1 MSNYSLV
8 ESIRADYPGITTTAD
23 VMEATLARRLINLAD
38 AIQID
43 PDDMSGTM
51 GRLIA
56 GAVAGDLTALHNII
70 TAADLTSSGVLTTLA
85 TNAGTNTT
93 QGATLATALVA
104 RLTTANGQTIAGL
117 QETVQ
122 TASPTTGST
131 ITATILGT
139 NETTYLTPF
148 GTLAELTFA
157 LPANANS
164 RIGQTL
170 ALVSTQIVTALTI
183 TLNSNTLVGVS
194 PTALAATQP
203 VLFRK
208 VAASTWI
215 RIL

>member
-1 MSNYSLV
+1 MSNYSLI
-8 ESIRADYPGITTTAD
+8 ESIHADYPGITATAD
-23 VMEATLARRLINLAD
+23 VMEATLARRLINVAD

-56 GAVAGDLTALHNII
+56 AAVAGDLTALHNII
-70 TAADLTSSGVLTTLA
+70 AAADLTSSGVLTTLA

-139 NETTYLTPF
+139 NETAYLTPS

-164 RIGQTL
+164 QVGQIL
-170 ALVSTQIVTALTI
+170 RVFSTQIVTTLTVSSSGL
-183 TLNSNTLVGVS
+183 TLHGTAI
-194 PTALAATQP
+194 TALAANTAYAWQ
-203 VLFRK
+203 K
-208 VAASTWI
+208 VDASTWI